1 MSASKPSPT
10 IDTAQEDWDALLIPS
25 SSSTQSASSPPLLV
39 PSSSSSSGEF
49 NSFSFVGAVLSG
61 GVAGAGGPAAGSSV
75 FRLLKDDCRCLGS
88 ITGGKFC
95 LKMCDGEQACNVPT
109 HATRKAKLQ
118 FDHFY
123 IRENDAKAYCDP
135 KLSLS
140 LLTTDQISYLQDL
153 QLPKDQWLELFK
165 AIDNGDGSNWFP
177 SDIASIADRVPEKS
191 EVSQFKL
198 SSPTAAAQN
207 TGLFGIFPALS
218 YEDEN
223 VSDSETSATSGT
235 SPNRQTMSEMIVTL
249 NDFKHRFRRL
259 KEKWSSAFQDIE
271 VGHLMVTTDIER
283 LGSLVQSQLGN
294 GTSIEGT
301 THTNVW
307 EALAHVAS
315 TMQHGMEA
323 THLSVRTLADKLDDV
338 ITNHVVW
345 QTDFESQVVSVKDTL
360 S

>member
-1 MSASKPSPT
+1 MPPSGQSLRDWHVFSTTTSFLSSCYPCRGSLILRYLLLRVFNLTPAADCRFSLPNMSASKPSPT

-177 SDIASIADRVPEKS
+177 SGIASIANREPANRR
-191 EVSQFKL
+191 FL
-198 SSPTAAAQN
+198 S
-207 TGLFGIFPALS
+207 LS
-218 YEDEN
+218 YLRLQLPHRRP
-223 VSDSETSATSGT
+223 VYSAS
-235 SPNRQTMSEMIVTL
+235 
-249 NDFKHRFRRL
+249 FRRCPTRMRMLVIL
-259 KEKWSSAFQDIE
+259 KLPQ
-271 VGHLMVTTDIER
+271 R
-283 LGSLVQSQLGN
+283 L
-294 GTSIEGT
+294 
-301 THTNVW
+301 
-307 EALAHVAS
+307 
-315 TMQHGMEA
+315 A
-323 THLSVRTLADKLDDV
+323 THL
-338 ITNHVVW
+338 I
-345 QTDFESQVVSVKDTL
+345 VKPCQR
-360 S
+360 